1 MASIRDDLRI
11 VERQTANATR
21 IAIKLMEL
29 LQMLINMK
37 SFTDRDSLEVMQLLK
52 KHVDKGGELMGDQ
65 IQTENKELF
74 VGILKEKG
82 VPALAIDSMDSDGNG
97 ITFITYR
104 DSDKYS
110 MREVRD
116 QFKHELEKGLSEM
129 LSKDRSMDEAT
140 EQKAVREGV
149 DMEER

>member
-37 SFTDRDSLEVMQLLK
+37 SFTDRDSLEVLQLLK

-82 VPALAIDSMDSDGNG
+82 IPALAIDSVDPEGNG

-104 DSDKYS
+104 DSDKYA

-129 LSKDRSMDEAT
+129 LSKDRSVDETT